1 MADEADAAFL
11 GLLARHA
18 PAIARVCRHYE
29 AAPDLRRDLE
39 QEVLLALWRAQQTF
53 RGDCSERTW
62 VYRVAHNVGTTHVM
76 RATRP
81 NARSSRSDGQL
92 DSQAEARCRGEGAA
106 TDAARPDVAAEHR
119 DRLSRLEA
127 KIRGLDLT
135 GQQLVL
141 LALEGCSTKEIAEV
155 TGLRP
160 TNVTTRLS
168 RLRKALVDDA
178 PGEEGA

>member
-1 MADEADAAFL
+1 MASEAEEAFRA
-11 GLLARHA
+11 LLARHA

-62 VYRVAHNVGTTHVM
+62 VYRVAHNVAVTHVM
-76 RATRP
+76 RAARP
-81 NARSSRSDGQL
+81 NAGASRSGDQL
-92 DSQAEARCRGEGAA
+92 GPA
-106 TDAARPDVAAEHR
+106 TDAARPDVAVEQR

-127 KIRGLDLT
+127 KIRGFDLT

-168 RLRKALVDDA
+168 RLRKALVD
-178 PGEEGA
+178 GEEGT